1 MKIKYLLML
10 VEARTFCMSW
20 NASHNVNIVHLQ
32 VAKSRTNSTKKKYY
46 NKIKVITSTNKTMCH
61 QPHAS
66 NGNGNG
72 NGN

>member
-20 NASHNVNIVHLQ
+20 NASHNVNK
-32 VAKSRTNSTKKKYY
+32 VAESRTNSTKKKYY
-46 NKIKVITSTNKTMCH
+46 NKIKVITSTNKTMMCH
-61 QPHAS
+61 QPYAS